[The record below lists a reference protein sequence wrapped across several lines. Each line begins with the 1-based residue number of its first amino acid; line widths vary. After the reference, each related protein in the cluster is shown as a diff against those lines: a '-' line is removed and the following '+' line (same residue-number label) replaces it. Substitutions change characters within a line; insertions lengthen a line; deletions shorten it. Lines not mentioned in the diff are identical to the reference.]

1 MAISFASGEKTNNEI
16 RMTSPVPS
24 ESQQDTYGF
33 NHSASEAQTLLFKAQ
48 ENAISAKEAAM
59 DAINQVYKESE
70 ASAES
75 LVKVIT
81 GVMQHTAGSSE
92 ESTNTGNTIPDMETS
107 QENLEV
113 GIMENN
119 TQSTKPGIIQ
129 KILNNGYHPVNR
141 LLGNDTASIHTEK
154 MGIFSHPDTKQNEH
168 FHQLVEDIANESVQ
182 SSVGKTFEEANA
194 SQIEAQK
201 ALEKTEM
208 IKKYAEEAVKQ
219 AQEDTIL
226 AREEA
231 EIAISAFSLA
241 ISKAISAFSLALEI
255 ARENAD
261 MAISKARQEA
271 MSEAAIEVIQA
282 REEARI
288 AREAADTAMRQARE
302 ETRRRKEEVE
312 AANNHAQ
319 VAITLAQEKVRTVSA
334 EIEAIQQQSQI
345 TTGQAQTE
353 AIKAREEAET
363 AKKMAYYAIT
373 KAEEESRKAKEETEA
388 NTFKKNEAMTQ
399 SQQSVTYTTKGEVT
413 KLKQE
418 IESAIRYPDIQFDKL
433 VQAMKATEDY
443 SNQFDKTD
451 SDYIAS
457 ILNEMRAPLHSI
469 SGFARLMLDD
479 DISDAA
485 TKKELLSIIIKQ
497 STNLHR
503 LLDNL
508 SGILQRNVESYI
520 I

>member
-81 GVMQHTAGSSE
+81 GVMQRTAGSLE
-92 ESTNTGNTIPDMETS
+92 ESTNTGNTIPDMETN

-113 GIMENN
+113 GIVENN

-129 KILNNGYHPVNR
+129 KILNNGYHPFNR
-141 LLGNDTASIHTEK
+141 LLANNTASIHTEK
-154 MGIFSHPDTKQNEH
+154 MGIFSHPGTKQNEH
-168 FHQLVEDIANESVQ
+168 FHQLIEDIANESVQ
-182 SSVGKTFEEANA
+182 SSVGKTCEEANA

-231 EIAISAFSLA
+231 
-241 ISKAISAFSLALEI
+241 EI

-373 KAEEESRKAKEETEA
+373 KAEEESRKAK
-388 NTFKKNEAMTQ
+388 
-399 SQQSVTYTTKGEVT
+399 
-413 KLKQE
+413 
-418 IESAIRYPDIQFDKL
+418 
-433 VQAMKATEDY
+433 
-443 SNQFDKTD
+443 
-451 SDYIAS
+451 
-457 ILNEMRAPLHSI
+457 
-469 SGFARLMLDD
+469 
-479 DISDAA
+479 
-485 TKKELLSIIIKQ
+485 
-497 STNLHR
+497 
-503 LLDNL
+503 
-508 SGILQRNVESYI
+508 
-520 I
+520 